1 MINLC
6 ALWICS
12 AIMGCR
18 CPLYREPV
26 YGAVLRCVRMEEVP
40 KKGGQGQRKGQ
51 EKGERE
57 E

>member
-18 CPLYREPV
+18 CPLYCEPV